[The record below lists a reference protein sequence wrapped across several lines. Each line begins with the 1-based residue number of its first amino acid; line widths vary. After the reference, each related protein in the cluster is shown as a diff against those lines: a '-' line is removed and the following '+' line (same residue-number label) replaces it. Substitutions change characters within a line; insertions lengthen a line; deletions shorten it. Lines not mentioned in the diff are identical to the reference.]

1 MIEASGL
8 ALHMRVASVVLG
20 VAAVVLGCSEAPPA
34 SDPVDAG
41 AGGYLPYEGVAFP
54 SRRAPLPAPPGGLGL
69 VANASSDTLSVAPAA
84 GGDVLVSLPVGRDPV
99 TTDGPVG
106 IAAHAESGSVYVVL
120 AYQDLH
126 LHLHAGGGDHVQPG
140 YVQRLALA
148 DLSITGEVEIP
159 EEPRGLAISGDGA
172 RLVTAHFS
180 SPGELAAQMTPDALE
195 ATRGR
200 LSVIDTAAIE
210 TVFSESPA
218 SVTACIGARAVAL
231 SQDGKRAFVTC
242 FDEDA
247 IAVVDLS
254 GDGFTTVRIPV
265 GLTPGLPGLPAYGP
279 SALALSPDGSKLLFV
294 NELTREVRALDV
306 ASGTL
311 SEGSVF
317 VAQGT
322 PVGVAAG
329 KDGGVYLLTRD
340 PDSVLLLP
348 AALGGPA
355 LEEGALASEQCEAPV
370 AIVVSEAGRVLV
382 ACTAGKEAPGRVV
395 ALDATTL
402 ALLGSAEVGVDP
414 RALVAVPGGAP

>member
-1 MIEASGL
+1 MT
-8 ALHMRVASVVLG
+8 VVLG
-20 VAAVVLGCSEAPPA
+20 LGVVALGCSESVPAPDPA
-34 SDPVDAG
+34 GGGAG
-41 AGGYLPYEGVAFP
+41 AGGHLPYQGVAFP
-54 SRRAPLPAPPGGLGL
+54 DRRAPLPAPPGGLGL
-69 VANASSDTLSVAPAA
+69 VANASSDSLSVVEPA
-84 GGDVLVSLPVGRDPV
+84 GGDVLVTLPVGRDPV

-106 IAAHAESGSVYVVL
+106 LAAHTESGSVYVVL

-126 LHLHAGGGDHVQPG
+126 QHLHAGGGGHVQPG

-148 DLSITGEVEIP
+148 DLSIRGEVEIP
-159 EEPRGLAISGDGA
+159 EEPRGLAMSGDGA

-200 LSVIDTAAIE
+200 LSVIDTATIE

-231 SQDGKRAFVTC
+231 SQDGKRAFVAC

-254 GDGFTTVRIPV
+254 GDDFTTVRVPV
-265 GLTPGLPGLPAYGP
+265 GAAPGLPGLPAYGP
-279 SALALSPDGSKLLFV
+279 TALALSPDGSKLIFV

-306 ASGTL
+306 TSSTL
-311 SEGSVF
+311 SEGSMF

-322 PVGVAAG
+322 PVGVATG

-348 AALGGPA
+348 AALDAPE
-355 LEEGALASEQCEAPV
+355 LDERPLASEQCEAPV
-370 AIVVSEAGRVLV
+370 AIVASEAGRVLV

-402 ALLGSAEVGVDP
+402 ALISSAEIGVDP
-414 RALVAVPGGAP
+414 RALVAVPGGAQ